1 MDAWSPPILM
11 AATSSTLDQ
20 LAVHEG
26 GLWVANHDDGTL
38 RRIDPATGN
47 VEATIDLGVE
57 PHGMAIGAGAVWIAD
72 GHHNAVRRIDPG
84 TGRIVARID
93 AGFETGMVAASDAGV
108 WVAAAGGADLTRNGL
123 ARIDPAANRATVV
136 EVEGQVTEITADGSG
151 VWVGIREPDAAFHL
165 AA

>member
-1 MDAWSPPILM
+1 M
-11 AATSSTLDQ
+11 
-20 LAVHEG
+20 
-26 GLWVANHDDGTL
+26 
-38 RRIDPATGN
+38 
-47 VEATIDLGVE
+47 
-57 PHGMAIGAGAVWIAD
+57 
-72 GHHNAVRRIDPG
+72 RIDPG

-93 AGFETGMVAASDAGV
+93 AGFETGLVAASDAGV

-165 AA
+165 AARTPSWT

>member
-1 MDAWSPPILM
+1 
-11 AATSSTLDQ
+11 
-20 LAVHEG
+20 
-26 GLWVANHDDGTL
+26 
-38 RRIDPATGN
+38 
-47 VEATIDLGVE
+47 
-57 PHGMAIGAGAVWIAD
+57 MAIGAGAVWIAD
-72 GHHNAVRRIDPG
+72 GHHNAVMRIDPG
-84 TGRIVARID
+84 TGRVAARID

-165 AA
+165 AT